1 MSLQDQLYQLY
12 LLDQNVR
19 GLSSR
24 LDAARSRLKSQ
35 TSKLQQLTQQRN
47 ELNEQVKLATA
58 RASTLEHEADG
69 IEARITELRT
79 RMNSVTSNKEYS
91 ALLVEINTIKIDKG
105 KKEDETLKQME
116 DRDRLA
122 AQHAEAATKVEGQ
135 QKLVTQSEKEVAQ
148 RLAEVGEKLDEVTKE
163 RDAAATSIPPEP
175 LATFNKAL
183 HIHDGEAMAVV
194 VDDDGRSR
202 DFTCGGCYMGI
213 PIERVNAVLSRKN
226 DLITCPSCGRIL
238 YAGEHLKSTMAAK

>member
-1 MSLQDQLYQLY
+1 MSSTI
-12 LLDQNVR
+12 
-19 GLSSR
+19 GLTKTPAIS
-24 LDAARSRLKSQ
+24 KS
-35 TSKLQQLTQQRN
+35 TSKLLSILTMGGKSSLLFRTMPKRSVP
-47 ELNEQVKLATA
+47 LPIRTLPLAT
-58 RASTLEHEADG
+58 
-69 IEARITELRT
+69 
-79 RMNSVTSNKEYS
+79 
-91 ALLVEINTIKIDKG
+91 
-105 KKEDETLKQME
+105 
-116 DRDRLA
+116 
-122 AQHAEAATKVEGQ
+122 
-135 QKLVTQSEKEVAQ
+135 
-148 RLAEVGEKLDEVTKE
+148 VGEKLDEVTKE

-194 VDDDGRSR
+194 VDDDGRAR